1 MTAKKTAMSGKSW
14 LPPHDNELLQLRE
27 EGYTHAVIAERLDR
41 TLTAVKG
48 RLYQLLGRERHEYLG
63 VVARKNREPLLPGM
77 AWNLAPDAFKDI
89 KLTPDPRSSSNK
101 PTYRESDYEV

>member
-14 LPPHDNELLQLRE
+14 LPPHDSELLQLKE
-27 EGYTHAVIAERLDR
+27 EGYTYAAIAERLDR
-41 TLTAVKG
+41 SLSAVKG
-48 RLYQLLGRERHEYLG
+48 RANFLLRREFHEYLSG
-63 VVARKNREPLLPGM
+63 VSRKDREPLLPGM

-101 PTYRESDYEV
+101 PT

>member
-1 MTAKKTAMSGKSW
+1 MTVKKTSMSGKSW
-14 LPPHDNELLQLRE
+14 LPPHDSELLQLKE
-27 EGYTHAVIAERLDR
+27 EGYTHVVIAERLDR
-41 TLTAVKG
+41 SLTAVKG

-101 PTYRESDYEV
+101 PT